1 MIRKKY
7 YLLLL
12 PFILFLFACAAL
24 NPLPIEQMTPKQR
37 AAYFMG
43 VYNRQYEDYKA
54 KAAMP
59 DLTEGQKEILR
70 EKKKILKEIYPM
82 IQTYDLIVSKSE
94 SIDLNNEEQIINML
108 TMLEKML

>member
-7 YLLLL
+7 HLLLL
-12 PFILFLFACAAL
+12 SFILFLLACAAL
-24 NPLPIEQMTPKQR
+24 MPIEQMTPKQR

-43 VYNRQYEDYKA
+43 IYNRQYEDYKV

-70 EKKKILKEIYPM
+70 EKKKILKEVYPM
-82 IQTYDLIVSKSE
+82 IQAYDMIASKGE
-94 SIDLNNEEQIINML
+94 SIDLNNEEQIISML